1 MEALEKTLRSV
12 LQPLTH
18 NLPPPIRNTAT
29 QLLGESCYRSL
40 VHNVNL
46 TDAVCLKLALSKTL
60 GVVIVGA
67 SAVVKIPQLMK
78 LLNSHSAEG
87 ISFLAYL
94 LETSSYLISL
104 AYNVRN
110 QFPFSTYG
118 EVALVAIQNVAIS
131 VLVLQYSGKAPVAA
145 LFVAGLA
152 GAGYAMYNESIVPMP
167 TLQWLQAGAGLLS
180 VASKLPQI
188 ITIFQEGG
196 TGQLS
201 AFAVSTP
208 LRNRLEA
215 QAANLQM
222 LFRCLTILL
231 ALLLASSRPC
241 RKWTISS
248 SCGALLQHLPSM
260 PFSLLRWCTIGILQR
275 AKRLLK
281 RSWSHEANKPL
292 LRRLAFKQEAKT
304 VPRLAVVD
312 E

>member
-1 MEALEKTLRSV
+1 MRKNSRTQSQPLILYSLHNSLINERTNKPTTMETLEKTLRSV

-29 QLLGESCYRSL
+29 QMLGDSCYRSL

-46 TDAVCLKLALSKTL
+46 SDTVCLKLAISKTL
-60 GVVIVGA
+60 GYAIVGA
-67 SAVVKIPQLMK
+67 SAVVKIPQLLK
-78 LLNSHSAEG
+78 LLNSQSAEG
-87 ISFLAYL
+87 ISFLSYL

-118 EVALVAIQNVAIS
+118 EIALVAIQNVAIS
-131 VLVLQYSGKAPVAA
+131 VLVLQYSGRAPVAA

-152 GAGYAMYNESIVPMP
+152 GAGYAMYNESITPMA

-201 AFAVSTP
+201 AFAVSTT
-208 LRNRLEA
+208 RQHKTRIC
-215 QAANLQM
+215 AANARVLS
-222 LFRCLTILL
+222 RCSTTWL
-231 ALLLASSRPC
+231 ALLLGSSPQS
-241 RKWTISS
+241 K
-248 SCGALLQHLPSM
+248 
-260 PFSLLRWCTIGILQR
+260 RWMT
-275 AKRLLK
+275 
-281 RSWSHEANKPL
+281 N
-292 LRRLAFKQEAKT
+292 
-304 VPRLAVVD
+304 
-312 E
+312 